1 MQVTVA
7 GHHVDVSDSL
17 REYVESKLTR
27 LERHFEHLT
36 DVHCI
41 LTVEKLRHRAEAT
54 VNLTG
59 STVHAFAEEENMYA
73 AIDALVDKLDRQV
86 VKYKEKQ
93 QSHHAKEVAKP
104 RFQ

>member
-17 REYVESKLTR
+17 RDYVESKITR

-59 STVHAFAEEENMYA
+59 GTIHALAEEENMYA
-73 AIDALVDKLDRQV
+73 AIDGLIDKLDRQV
-86 VKYKEKQ
+86 VKYKEKL
-93 QSHHAKEVAKP
+93 QSHHAKEVDKP
-104 RFQ
+104 RFK